1 MALWNISLLTSA
13 LIHSTCTRKPT
24 ESHQIPPSLC
34 VILKAIRAGVG
45 WVWLARLISGV
56 FLTLTL
62 ELAATDEELKL
73 ATDSMGFNSNPTI
86 LSDDGA

>member
-1 MALWNISLLTSA
+1 M
-13 LIHSTCTRKPT
+13 
-24 ESHQIPPSLC
+24 
-34 VILKAIRAGVG
+34 
-45 WVWLARLISGV
+45 RLISGV